1 MLNKYLKLSLAIVFG
16 IIAVWQ
22 FIEVNIGWGLLCLLL
37 SGLSVLLIYRHER
50 ILVAFYHM
58 RKGDIELAQ
67 ASIEKIKNPDALVK
81 GQRAYYH
88 LLLGM
93 MLAQTQGIH
102 KTEKYFV
109 KALSIGLR
117 NKQDQALAKLNL
129 AGVCAAKRKKREAVN
144 YLNQAKKLDTKGML
158 TEQIKTM
165 KSQMGRI

>member
-1 MLNKYLKLSLAIVFG
+1 MLNKYIKI
-16 IIAVWQ
+16 IIAAVLGTISIWQ
-22 FIEVNIGWGLLCLLL
+22 FAEVNIGWGILSLL
-37 SGLSVLLIYRHER
+37 GAGFAVLLIYRNER
-50 ILVAFYHM
+50 ILTAFYHM
-58 RKGDIELAQ
+58 RKGDMQKAQ
-67 ASIEKIKNPDALVK
+67 ESIEKISNPEGLVK

-93 MLAQTQGIH
+93 LLAQTQGIH

-158 TEQIKTM
+158 TDQIKTM
-165 KSQMGRI
+165 KAQMGRI

>member
-16 IIAVWQ
+16 ALAVWQ
-22 FIEVNIGWGLLCLLL
+22 FIEVNIGWGLLCLLF

-58 RKGDIELAQ
+58 RKGDIALAQ
-67 ASIEKIKNPDALVK
+67 ASIEKIKDPEALVK

-158 TEQIKTM
+158 SEQIKTM

>member
-1 MLNKYLKLSLAIVFG
+1 MINKYLKIIISVTFG
-16 IIAVWQ
+16 LLAVWQ
-22 FIEVNIGWGLLCLLL
+22 FIEVNIGWGLLSLFV
-37 SGLSVLLIYRHER
+37 SGIAVLLIYRHER

-58 RKGDIELAQ
+58 RKGDMEKAQ
-67 ASIEKIKNPDALVK
+67 VSIEKIKNPDALVK
-81 GQRAYYH
+81 GQRAYYQ

-129 AGVCAAKRKKREAVN
+129 AGVCAAKRKKREAIN

-158 TEQIKTM
+158 ADQIKMM
-165 KSQMGRI
+165 KGQMGRI